1 MAVNLTG
8 NPANSSTVDTGS
20 ANPTATYMSQPNGGT
35 DYTCATVYSDEAG
48 LTFLDPLSTYTSVT
62 GTPINPTIPPVPQP
76 LVRNDLVSL
85 VNSDER
91 GVYIEGKLVPVIGDA
106 LSGIGATPNPRPL
119 TSATDYPTIYIG
131 TKT

>member
-1 MAVNLTG
+1 MAVDLTG
-8 NPANSSTVDTGS
+8 NPANASTVDTSS
-20 ANPTATYMSQPNGGT
+20 ANPTATYPVQANGGT
-35 DYTCATVYSDEAG
+35 DYTCNTVYSDGGG
-48 LTFLDPLSTYTSVT
+48 LTFLDPLSTYTPVT
-62 GTPINPTIPPVPQP
+62 GIPIAPNPVPIPQP
-76 LVRNDLVSL
+76 LVRNDLISL

>member
-1 MAVNLTG
+1 VAVNLTG

-20 ANPTATYMSQPNGGT
+20 ANPTATYISQANGGT
-35 DYTCATVYSDEAG
+35 DYTCVTVYSDGGG
-48 LTFLDPLSTYTSVT
+48 LTFLDPLSTYTPVT

-106 LSGIGATPNPRPL
+106 LSGIGASPNPRPL
-119 TSATDYPTIYIG
+119 TSATNYPTIYIG

>member
-1 MAVNLTG
+1 MAVDLTG
-8 NPANSSTVDTGS
+8 NPANASTVDTSS
-20 ANPTATYMSQPNGGT
+20 ANPTATYPVQANGGT
-35 DYTCATVYSDEAG
+35 DYTCNTVYSDGGG

-62 GTPINPTIPPVPQP
+62 GTPINPLVPPVPQP

-106 LSGIGATPNPRPL
+106 LSGIGATPDPRPL
-119 TSATDYPTIYIG
+119 TSATDYPTIFIG
-131 TKT
+131 TRT

>member
-20 ANPTATYMSQPNGGT
+20 ANPTATYISQ
-35 DYTCATVYSDEAG
+35 A
-48 LTFLDPLSTYTSVT
+48 
-62 GTPINPTIPPVPQP
+62 PINPTIPPVPQP

-106 LSGIGATPNPRPL
+106 LSGIGASPNPRPL
-119 TSATDYPTIYIG
+119 TSATNYPTIYIG